1 MLGVIIAQQPSHV
14 ADAAQ
19 PRLIST
25 LDSFLGSLSTHA
37 VYRSHS
43 KLEISD
49 TLDIMFERHSAEVL
63 CVTFTAFV
71 LSILLSSFVFFG

>member
-1 MLGVIIAQQPSHV
+1 MLGMIIAQQSSLG
-14 ADAAQ
+14 ADAAR
-19 PRLIST
+19 PRLLPT
-25 LDSFLGSLSTHA
+25 LDWFLGSLSTHA
-37 VYRSHS
+37 VYRSRS

-49 TLDIMFERHSAEVL
+49 MLDIMFERDSAEVL